1 MNIKRT
7 PTARGV
13 RSVLTYWYRG
23 RRYRPVL
30 GVGLS
35 LDQERE
41 KANRFITLIHQH
53 ADRPPD
59 ADTITF
65 AAFIPFYLQRLA
77 AKKATASSIRR
88 NTSIIQTHLKPFFGE
103 ARLQVLRCMAGD
115 NYITKRRGDGAA
127 DGTIERECAVLSA
140 LMNYAVDCDYLQ
152 KNPFKRMAVPHGDR
166 RTRTVTKED
175 LNALNAVAFPT
186 LWRAIIVALNTGL
199 REQRIVDIDQ
209 AWITVCEDGPWLF
222 LPKARTKH
230 KNNPEKIP
238 LNRLA
243 VDALQL
249 NVTYLHGR
257 RIFENWHDGEVLGAI
272 FRRKVQQAGIVDLCF
287 HDLRHSFA
295 TALEN
300 VGVDTRTI
308 DLLMGHKVPGVGESY
323 RHGGAG
329 RDKQL
334 REAVT
339 KLDLHWRSLPLQV
352 PLQTRTLRRAS
363 VSG

>member
-7 PTARGV
+7 PTPRGM
-13 RSVLTYWYRG
+13 RSVLTYWYRK

-30 GVGLS
+30 GFDLTR
-35 LDQERE
+35 DRE
-41 KANRFITLIHQH
+41 LEGAQRIITLIHQH
-53 ADRPPD
+53 ADRPPE

-65 AAFIPFYLQRLA
+65 AAFVPFYLQRLV
-77 AKKATASSIRR
+77 AKKATEGSIRR

-103 ARLQVLRCMAGD
+103 TRLHGLRLMAGD
-115 NYITKRRGDGAA
+115 DYIRKRRGDGAA
-127 DGTIERECAVLSA
+127 EGTIERECAVLSA
-140 LMNYAVDCDYLQ
+140 MMNYAFDCDYLP
-152 KNPFKRMAVPHGDR
+152 KNPFKRMAVPHGDK
-166 RTRTVTKED
+166 RTRTVTRED
-175 LNALNAVAFPT
+175 LDALAAVAFPT

-199 REQRIVDIDQ
+199 REQRLVDIDQ
-209 AWITVCEDGPWLF
+209 AWITTCEDGPWLF

-238 LNRLA
+238 LNHLA
-243 VDALQL
+243 ADALQL
-249 NVTYLHGR
+249 DVRYLRGR
-257 RIFENWHDGEVLGAI
+257 RIFDNWHDGEVLGAI

-300 VGVDTRTI
+300 VGVDTRSI
-308 DLLMGHKVPGVGESY
+308 DLLMGHKVPGIGEDY
-323 RHGGAG
+323 RHGGPG

-339 KLDLHWRSLPLQV
+339 KLDCYWRSLPLTV
-352 PLQTRTLRRAS
+352 PLPTRTPRCDIAS
-363 VSG
+363 G